1 MHTVTFNIHF
11 VYSSIKSLIEYNGQ
25 SSESFPCI
33 IGLRLG
39 WNMLPFFFSIYLND
53 VDALLLC
60 RELSCISEEGSWRK
74 ELNIYI

>member
-11 VYSSIKSLIEYNGQ
+11 VYSSIKSLIVYNGQ

-39 WNMLPFFFSIYLND
+39 
-53 VDALLLC
+53 
-60 RELSCISEEGSWRK
+60 
-74 ELNIYI
+74 